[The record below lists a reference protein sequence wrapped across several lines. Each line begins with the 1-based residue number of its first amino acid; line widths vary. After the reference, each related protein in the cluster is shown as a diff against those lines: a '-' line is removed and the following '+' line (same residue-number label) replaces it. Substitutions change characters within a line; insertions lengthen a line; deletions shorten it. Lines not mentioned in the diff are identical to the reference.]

1 MCSSLCVKNS
11 GCGYKCLDST
21 IFSLLSF
28 LESTFSSPENI
39 TGLKFIVAFPEN
51 IAYYYPEHPRNK
63 VNITVLHN
71 YTKVT
76 IISST
81 SLLNTLTLNAGHTEE
96 IEPPHN
102 LELLRSEISDKILH
116 IISNNTIVVH
126 VVYLKSHSVQTALVV
141 PNDQLGTEYFIPP
154 VPRINGTS
162 HPTEQVTRHV
172 SERGPFRLII
182 INTDQ
187 PNMVNITGVVSKN
200 VSLQPHQ
207 VAQVWLKKEEGL
219 SAVSATQPVAVLF
232 GHACAVQYN
241 CVCRQLYTILP
252 PAKHEAQTFYIPPFL
267 TKDVEAETV
276 LLLSERGSSHV
287 RPYNPSTPLVHTAGT
302 AILHRPGLLLTLIP
316 RTDFV
321 ACSVVNS
328 VPNANNFAVIIVH
341 KDLTA
346 GVHLGTNSLKSSMW
360 SQINQ
365 TDYVSTH
372 VALTSHKNVIWHA
385 SSQMAVYFV
394 GHKNGTIFGNPAPII
409 SKTPG
414 RTSTFKLVQTG
425 CQ

>member
-1 MCSSLCVKNS
+1 M
-11 GCGYKCLDST
+11 DST
-21 IFSLLSF
+21 IFSLLPF
-28 LESTFSSPENI
+28 LESTFSPPENI

-51 IAYYYPEHPRNK
+51 IAHYYPERPRNK

-71 YTKVT
+71 YTEVT
-76 IISST
+76 IKSST
-81 SLLNTLTLNAGHTEE
+81 SPLNTLILNAGHTEE
-96 IEPPHN
+96 IEPPYN
-102 LELLRSEISDKILH
+102 LELSRSEISDKILH

-126 VVYLKSHSVQTALVV
+126 VVHLKSHSVQTALVA
-141 PNDQLGTEYFIPP
+141 PNDQLGTEYLIPP
-154 VPRINGTS
+154 VPQINGTS
-162 HPTEQVTRHV
+162 QPTEQVTRHV
-172 SERGPFRLII
+172 TERGPFRLII

-187 PNMVNITGVVSKN
+187 PNMVTVTGVVSKN
-200 VSLQPHQ
+200 VSLEPHQ

-219 SAVSATQPVAVLF
+219 RAVKATQPVAVLF
-232 GHACAVQYN
+232 GHACAVQHS

-252 PAKHEAQTFYIPPFL
+252 PANHKEQTFYIPPFL

-276 LLLSERGSSHV
+276 VLLSERGSTHV
-287 RPYNPSTPLVHTAGT
+287 RPYNASTPLFHTAGT
-302 AILHRPGLLLTLIP
+302 AILYRPGLLLTLIP

-328 VPNANNFAVIIVH
+328 VPNANNFVVIIVH

-360 SQINQ
+360 LQMNQ

-372 VALTSHKNVIWHA
+372 VALTSHKNVIWHS

-414 RTSTFKLVQTG
+414 RTSTSKLVHRTETG